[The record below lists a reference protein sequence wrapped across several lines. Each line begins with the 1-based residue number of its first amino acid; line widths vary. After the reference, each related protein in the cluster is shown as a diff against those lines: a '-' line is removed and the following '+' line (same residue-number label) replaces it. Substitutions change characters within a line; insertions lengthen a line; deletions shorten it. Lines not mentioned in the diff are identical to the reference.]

1 MRERAD
7 ILAEKA
13 RRRGAILAQFTP
25 PALRDRLAIIEWF
38 NQLWSRAQ
46 GYPLWQVAIE
56 LLVIGA
62 VVYFVWTFVRGT
74 RAAGALRALIILVVI
89 ATVLLRLITR
99 NDAFPRLAL
108 LYNQFLGFSAIAL
121 VVIFAPELRRAL
133 MRIGELPATRSLFGG
148 VQTQRDVDEM
158 IAAVCGAARLLSKS
172 KFGGIIAIERQTGLR
187 DFIEGGRRLDAD
199 VSQDLLLAIF
209 WPNNPLHDMGVV
221 MRGKKIIAAGVQF
234 PLADP
239 NEINDPNLGT
249 RHRAAVG
256 LTRVSDALVVVVSEE
271 TGAISL
277 GEGGRL
283 RRWLSVESLEQEL
296 RKGLKAI
303 VSVEAQELDYGDDA
317 PADAPTV
324 IEKKEPGE
332 KAGAP
337 ATQKTQKGE
346 R

>member
-1 MRERAD
+1 M
-7 ILAEKA
+7 A
-13 RRRGAILAQFTP
+13 RRLLN
-25 PALRDRLAIIEWF
+25 ALTARPRVAVLEWL

-46 GYPLWQVAIE
+46 GYPLWQIAIE
-56 LLVIGA
+56 LLVIA
-62 VVYFVWTFVRGT
+62 TVVYFVWSFVRGT

-89 ATVLLRLITR
+89 ATVVLRLITR

-148 VQTQRDVDEM
+148 VQSQRDVDEM

-239 NEINDPNLGT
+239 NEISDPNLGT

-256 LTRVSDALVVVVSEE
+256 LSRVSDALVVVVSEE

-283 RRWLSVESLEQEL
+283 RRWLSVETLEQEL

-303 VSVEAQELDYGDDA
+303 VSVESNELHYGEEDA
-317 PADAPTV
+317 SPDAPTV
-324 IEKKEPGE
+324 IEQERAD
-332 KAGAP
+332 KAES
-337 ATQKTQKGE
+337 ATQGG

>member
-1 MRERAD
+1 M
-7 ILAEKA
+7 
-13 RRRGAILAQFTP
+13 AIL
-25 PALRDRLAIIEWF
+25 EWL

-46 GYPLWQVAIE
+46 GYPFWQVAIE
-56 LLVIGA
+56 LLIIGA
-62 VVYFVWTFVRGT
+62 VVYFIWSFVRGT

-89 ATVLLRLITR
+89 TTVLVRLATR
-99 NDAFPRLAL
+99 NDALPRLAL

-133 MRIGELPATRSLFGG
+133 MRIGELPAARSLFGN
-148 VQTQRDVDEM
+148 VQSQKDVDEM
-158 IAAVCGAARLLSKS
+158 IAAVCGASRLLSKS

-199 VSQDLLLAIF
+199 VSQDLLLSIF

-221 MRGKKIIAAGVQF
+221 MRGKKIVAAGVQF
-234 PLADP
+234 PLAEP
-239 NEINDPNLGT
+239 NEISDPNLGT

-277 GEGGRL
+277 AEAGKL
-283 RRWLSVESLEQEL
+283 RRWLSVETLEEEL

-303 VSVEAQELDYGDDA
+303 VTVEAQELHYGDDA
-317 PADAPTV
+317 PPDAPTV
-324 IEKKEPGE
+324 IERSDSDSP
-332 KAGAP
+332 
-337 ATQKTQKGE
+337 KTASMQGK

>member
-1 MRERAD
+1 M
-7 ILAEKA
+7 
-13 RRRGAILAQFTP
+13 AIV
-25 PALRDRLAIIEWF
+25 EWL
-38 NQLWSRAQ
+38 NQLWSRLQ
-46 GYPLWQVAIE
+46 GYPLWQIAIE
-56 LLVIGA
+56 LLIIGA
-62 VVYFVWTFVRGT
+62 VVYFIWSFVRGT

-89 ATVLLRLITR
+89 ATVVVRLATR

-133 MRIGELPATRSLFGG
+133 MRIGELPATRSLFGN
-148 VQTQRDVDEM
+148 VQSQKDVDEM

-172 KFGGIIAIERQTGLR
+172 KFGAIIAVERQTGLR
-187 DFIEGGRRLDAD
+187 DYIEGGRALNAD

-221 MRGKKIIAAGVQF
+221 MRGKKIVAAGVQF
-234 PLADP
+234 PLAEP
-239 NEINDPNLGT
+239 NEISDPNLGT

-256 LTRVSDALVVVVSEE
+256 LSRVSDALVVVVSEE

-277 GEGGRL
+277 AEGGRL
-283 RRWLSVESLEQEL
+283 RRWLSIETLEEEL

-303 VSVEAQELDYGDDA
+303 VTVEAQELHYGEEEA
-317 PADAPTV
+317 SPTAATI
-324 IEKKEPGE
+324 IEQREARDPE
-332 KAGAP
+332 KP
-337 ATQKTQKGE
+337 KTSSMQGG

>member
-1 MRERAD
+1 MAV
-7 ILAEKA
+7 L
-13 RRRGAILAQFTP
+13 
-25 PALRDRLAIIEWF
+25 EWL

-46 GYPLWQVAIE
+46 GYPLWQIAIE
-56 LLVIGA
+56 LLVIA
-62 VVYFVWTFVRGT
+62 TVVYFVWSFVRGT

-89 ATVLLRLITR
+89 ATVVLRLITR

-148 VQTQRDVDEM
+148 VQSQRDVDEM

-239 NEINDPNLGT
+239 NEISDPNLGT

-256 LTRVSDALVVVVSEE
+256 LSRVSDALVVVVSEE

-283 RRWLSVESLEQEL
+283 RRWLSVETLEQEL

-303 VSVEAQELDYGDDA
+303 VSVESNELHYGEEDA
-317 PADAPTV
+317 SPDAPTV
-324 IEKKEPGE
+324 IEQERAD
-332 KAGAP
+332 KAES
-337 ATQKTQKGE
+337 ATQGG